1 MFLCVKNFLKKDVK
15 KMAEQ
20 EVKYYVENLEFAVT
34 SMYLLYKEEDIDD
47 RNVCKKAAQE
57 AIDYFSD
64 HHDEIKEFFSDDLAE
79 RLQYLTMLAKRQME
93 KC

>member
-1 MFLCVKNFLKKDVK
+1 MCEKFFKERRK

-20 EVKYYVENLEFAVT
+20 EVKYYVENLEFAVM
-34 SMYLLYKEEDIDD
+34 SMCLLYKEEDIDD

-57 AIDYFSD
+57 AIDYFTD
-64 HHDEIKEFFSDDLAE
+64 HHDEIKEFFSDNLAE
-79 RLQYLTMLAKRQME
+79 RLQYLTMLAKNQMK